1 MATAQC
7 DRDRRSAAASPAKP
21 APMMWI
27 VPASDK
33 CMPQSNPQQIRL
45 IHANPRPWRR
55 PAARY
60 HALEHLA
67 IDRTHDF
74 RCAHS
79 AAWRPGHDFIGL
91 GEMPTGA
98 FDNISTGSAEPR
110 VRGTDLWITASDP
123 GQRQCFSREIQ
134 ASEIG
139 ILIDIPQDIGQLKCA
154 AEMVS
159 QGFPVAVIHTENAN
173 AQPPHRA
180 GYTVAI
186 KIKFAERWS
195 ADIRA
200 CVHLHA

>member
-1 MATAQC
+1 
-7 DRDRRSAAASPAKP
+7 
-21 APMMWI
+21 
-27 VPASDK
+27 
-33 CMPQSNPQQIRL
+33 
-45 IHANPRPWRR
+45 
-55 PAARY
+55 
-60 HALEHLA
+60 
-67 IDRTHDF
+67 
-74 RCAHS
+74 
-79 AAWRPGHDFIGL
+79 
-91 GEMPTGA
+91 
-98 FDNISTGSAEPR
+98 GSAEPR
-110 VRGTDLWITASDP
+110 VRGNDLWITAFDT

-200 CVHLHA
+200 CVHLHAIDDRQEIVLAKTEPKNRPCQIFKTRRNASRIERINVLPPYGKELEA